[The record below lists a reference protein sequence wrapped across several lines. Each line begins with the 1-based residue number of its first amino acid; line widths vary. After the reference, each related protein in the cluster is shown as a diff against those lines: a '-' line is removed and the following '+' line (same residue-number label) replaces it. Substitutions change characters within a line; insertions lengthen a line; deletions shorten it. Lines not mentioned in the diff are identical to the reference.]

1 MPAKAND
8 LHAQAGGPDIKKVI
22 QERNIQQLPIKLVVD
37 NYTPQKTGPE
47 PLTVKG
53 QQQGLNTPPSGRE
66 RCYSSLPSKHVQQGD
81 RGKCPEWAPEG
92 FRVPP
97 IPATP
102 GRTELTPSARRS
114 DGAELTGAL
123 TSRIGICPPR
133 LLAISC
139 PSGTFLR
146 YVKYRHSPRVPCNFL
161 EPFPKQLAPGHK
173 LSGAS
178 TSVQTPHLVVG
189 QMVTLHCPQS
199 TNS

>member
-66 RCYSSLPSKHVQQGD
+66 RCYSSLPSKQWHTAVRQ
-81 RGKCPEWAPEG
+81 EG

-102 GRTELTPSARRS
+102 GRTQPTPSASRS
-114 DGAELTGAL
+114 DGAELTGVA
-123 TSRIGICPPR
+123 TSTVGISR
-133 LLAISC
+133 SVLLVVVIYYFVGRC
-139 PSGTFLR
+139 ELLFVER
-146 YVKYRHSPRVPCNFL
+146 
-161 EPFPKQLAPGHK
+161 
-173 LSGAS
+173 SGAS
-178 TSVQTPHLVVG
+178 NRV
-189 QMVTLHCPQS
+189 
-199 TNS
+199 